1 MYNQFFA
8 LRENP
13 FNVNPDPRYL
23 FLTRQTRESLD
34 GLTHGIKTR
43 KGLLLLTGEVGT
55 GKTTLL
61 NHLLD
66 WLHQQHTPTA
76 FIFNSHLEVSHLFDF
91 VLADFAV
98 KFDSRLKDNALLRL
112 QQWLLERYR
121 AGQTPVVIVD
131 EAQGLPNHVLEEI
144 RMLLNLETCNEKLL
158 QVVLAG
164 QPELEDRLQQP
175 ALRQVKQRIALRCKT
190 AALSLEEAHQYIQ
203 ARLHIAGAGG
213 ARIFASEAMDAAHF
227 YSRGIPR
234 VMNLLCEHALLNAS
248 VEQIQP
254 VPKHFVAEVA
264 REFQFDD
271 IKPVTSSFRSAGAA
285 QPEPISVQSRFMNA
299 LVSLH
304 ATAEPLL
311 QEYPGPSAIR
321 EPVWSAP
328 EDNVFSPVKEPAA
341 PVLHCADFPDD
352 DGDVATSIRSIAPLT
367 APVAP
372 WQTELQSRL
381 LSDWTAFYVEVR
393 SSLATEPAVELAL
406 RPQAERAP
414 EPGMQPAGSTHSPR
428 LYLVEAKPA
437 SGHLAA
443 TTRSQL
449 PTAQA
454 FSPASFK
461 VGATKS
467 AFLRSGIIKV
477 AGLRRILVRWTMKWS
492 DSLMSTAATTAWAPP
507 PAILLRLPA
516 RWLHKFEVWYGG
528 ALARGE
534 KVVAAI
540 ASIDWPQLKITTA
553 RWLRQPCDP
562 TRWRPLDFRL
572 LDEMFRFN
580 HKKM

>member
-34 GLTHGIKTR
+34 GLTQGIKTR

-91 VLADFAV
+91 VLTDFAV

-112 QQWLLERYR
+112 RQWLLERHR

-144 RMLLNLETCNEKLL
+144 RMLLNLEVCNEKLL

-203 ARLHIAGAGG
+203 ARLHIAGAGSG
-213 ARIFASEAMDAAHF
+213 RIFSPEAMDAAHF

-254 VPKHFVAEVA
+254 VPEHFVAEVA

-271 IKPVTSSFRSAGAA
+271 IKPVTSYFRSAGAP

-311 QEYPGPSAIR
+311 QEYPDPSAIR

-328 EDNVFSPVKEPAA
+328 EENVFSPVKEPAA

-352 DGDVATSIRSIAPLT
+352 EEDAATSIGSPEPLT
-367 APVAP
+367 PPVAP
-372 WQTELQSRL
+372 WQKELQTRL
-381 LSDWTAFYVEVR
+381 LSDWTAFFVEVR
-393 SSLATEPAVELAL
+393 SSLASEPAVELAL
-406 RPQAERAP
+406 QPPAERAP
-414 EPGMQPAGSTHSPR
+414 QSRMQPAAPTQSPR
-428 LYLVEAKPA
+428 PYLVEAKPA
-437 SGHLAA
+437 SGHAAA

-461 VGATKS
+461 VGAAKS
-467 AFLRSGIIKV
+467 AFLRSGVMKFV
-477 AGLRRILVRWTMKWS
+477 GLRLILVRWTMKWIN
-492 DSLMSTAATTAWAPP
+492 SLMSTAATTAWAPP
-507 PAILLRLPA
+507 PTILLQLPA
-516 RWLHKFEVWYGG
+516 RWLLQMKTWCGES
-528 ALARGE
+528 LARGE
-534 KVVAAI
+534 KFVAAI
-540 ASIDWPQLKITTA
+540 ASIDWQRLKITTA

-562 TRWRPLDFRL
+562 TRWRLLDFRL
-572 LDEMFRFN
+572 LDEVFRFN